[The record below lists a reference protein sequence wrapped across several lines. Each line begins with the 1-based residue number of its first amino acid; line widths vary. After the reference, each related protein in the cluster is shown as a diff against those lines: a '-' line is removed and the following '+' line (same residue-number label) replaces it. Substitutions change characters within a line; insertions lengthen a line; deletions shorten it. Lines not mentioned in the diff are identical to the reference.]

1 MKFGKDLIETNSRDI
16 QLSQDKVTSTFTK
29 ANQTAT
35 ATSTSTEPV
44 KKEKQQQPVKKRL
57 NHQLKRN
64 LNRLKHHLH
73 HHKRI
78 WSPIKF
84 PTIRKLYML
93 RDQPLFQNTTLLL
106 YI

>member
-44 KKEKQQQPVKKRL
+44 KKEKRQQPVKKKVESPVEKKPEPVKAPSPPSQKDL
-57 NHQLKRN
+57 VSDKISS
-64 LNRLKHHLH
+64 
-73 HHKRI
+73 HKKVVYAEG
-78 WSPIKF
+78 S
-84 PTIRKLYML
+84 TII
-93 RDQPLFQNTTLLL
+93 PNTTLLL